1 MTIKLVTDST
11 CDLPNDL
18 FEKYDVS
25 IVPMSIHFGEESF
38 LENVTIHPDTFYDK
52 VLHGGIFPKT
62 SQPSV
67 GAFLTVYKKLATEN
81 PNTEIISVHL
91 SSKLS
96 GTIQSA
102 TLAAEQAADVV
113 KVHVIDS
120 LAGSGGLGWMVAE
133 AGELIARGK
142 SGAEIRAILEAKRN
156 DIIIFLAL
164 DNLKFAQLSGRV
176 GKIAG
181 FISAALNIKPIVSL
195 NEGALAANY
204 RARSIDNAL
213 KKIVKLSV
221 EKVGNAPVK
230 LCATHALNAK
240 RARLLLE
247 MAKARLNVVDSFV
260 EDLSISVAGHLGPG
274 TVGLVVYPV
283 TDYSK

>member
-11 CDLPNDL
+11 CDLPAERI
-18 FEKYDVS
+18 EKYGVTV
-25 IVPMSIHFGEESF
+25 VPMSIHFGEKSF
-38 LENVTIHPDTFYDK
+38 RENITIHPDTFYDT
-52 VLHGGIFPKT
+52 VLNGGIFPKT

-67 GAFLTVYKKLATEN
+67 GEFLEVYKKLAAEN
-81 PNTEIISVHL
+81 PGAEIISIHL

-96 GTIQSA
+96 GTFQSA
-102 TLAAEQAADVV
+102 SLAAEQAADTV

-133 AGELIARGK
+133 AGELVARGK
-142 SGAEIRAILEAKRN
+142 SAAEICETLNARRK
-156 DIIIFLAL
+156 DIVIFLAL

-195 NEGALAANY
+195 NDGALAANY
-204 RARSIDNAL
+204 RARSIDNAM
-213 KKIVKLSV
+213 KKIVALL
-221 EKVGNAPVK
+221 EQQLGDTPVN
-230 LCATHALNAK
+230 LCATHALNAE
-240 RARLLLE
+240 RAHTLLE
-247 MAKARLNVVDSFV
+247 MGKARLNVVDSFV

-274 TVGLVVYPV
+274 TVGLVAYPAAE
-283 TDYSK
+283 